1 MRLFVMALLLPAA
14 RALADTSASAQT
26 APVQGTPGT
35 ATSPAACL
43 GGGGLEGFIPILA
56 MIAIFYFLILR
67 PQQKQQKD
75 LRALRESL
83 KKDDKIVTS
92 GGIHGTVFSV
102 KGDVISLKIADGVRI
117 DIDKSAISAIDRRQ
131 DSETS

>member
-1 MRLFVMALLLPAA
+1 MASLVILLPAA
-14 RALADTSASAQT
+14 RALADSAASTQT
-26 APVQGTPGT
+26 APAQSTPGT

-75 LRALRESL
+75 LRALRDSL
-83 KKDDKIVTS
+83 KKDDKVVTS

-102 KGDVISLKIADGVRI
+102 KGDIISLKIADGVRI